1 LCANGCWS
9 AKKKVS
15 KSPVI
20 EAIKTYAHPNPN
32 HQHLTFEL
40 KRMEVVYEQHRG
52 HPDEPHMHDYYTILL
67 VKKARGLH
75 RIDFQEYPLE
85 DRAVF
90 FISPGQ
96 VHQVV
101 EEAPSEGFI
110 ILFSRQFLAENNI
123 RECFLEDINLFTDYG
138 QSPPLQPD
146 EKTFNRLVFLAEEM
160 DGLLKTEPAFLYEAI
175 GANLKLFLIAAH
187 NACDRI
193 NDPNTQ
199 IVEAGLSILRAFK
212 TSVEKHFKQEHQ
224 VGFYAAQLAV
234 TPDHLNKTVK
244 SLIGKT
250 AKEYI
255 QSRITTEARRLLL
268 HSSLSAKEIAY
279 HLGFQ
284 DPAHFSRFFK
294 NCTGVSVR
302 SFKAAAT
309 Q

>member
-1 LCANGCWS
+1 
-9 AKKKVS
+9 
-15 KSPVI
+15 
-20 EAIKTYAHPNPN
+20 
-32 HQHLTFEL
+32 
-40 KRMEVVYEQHRG
+40 
-52 HPDEPHMHDYYTILL
+52 MHDYYTILL
-67 VKKARGLH
+67 VRKAKGQH

-85 DRAVF
+85 DQTVF

-123 RECFLEDINLFTDYG
+123 RECFLEDINLFKDYG

-146 EKTFNRLVFLAEEM
+146 ESTFKRLFFLATEM
-160 DGLLKTEPAFLYEAI
+160 EGLLKTEPAFLYEAI
-175 GANLKLFLIAAH
+175 GANLKLFLITAH
-187 NACDRI
+187 NACDLLQ
-193 NDPNTQ
+193 DTNTQ
-199 IVEAGLSILRAFK
+199 IVEAGMSILRSFK
-212 TSVEKHFKQEHQ
+212 TSVEQHFAREHQ
-224 VGFYAAQLAV
+224 VNFYAALLAV

-255 QSRITTEARRLLL
+255 QSRITTEAKRLLM
-268 HSSLSAKEIAY
+268 HSSLSAKEVAY

-302 SFKAAAT
+302 SFKAAST